1 MNNIMQQK
9 EFDYDYY
16 QEIEKKALNKKV
28 QLRKREIDRLCLKIR
43 RERHDLEEILRFL
56 KFGKSKKLEEMRKI
70 IIRCQKQT
78 FVLQKLIREYQLAR
92 REFIV

>member
-1 MNNIMQQK
+1 MQQK

-16 QEIEKKALNKKV
+16 REIEKKALHKKV
-28 QLRKREIDRLCLKIR
+28 QLRKKEIDRLCLKIR
-43 RERHDLEEILRFL
+43 RERHDLEEILRL
-56 KFGKSKKLEEMRKI
+56 EKFGKSKKLEDMRKI

-92 REFIV
+92 REFIL